1 MRRKFQTGEELLT
14 STHRNDI
21 IVIEVIVMKKNEL
34 VVHRKNKV
42 EKRNIVNEMRTYN
55 MGLEELRIFNTYL
68 AKINARDPAGTRAVR
83 FPVSYFQELMCV
95 DKININ
101 SLKAVS
107 HRLLQKIVD
116 IPDDDGGFT
125 AFQLFKVCIVKK
137 DDSGEWYMDI
147 DAHDLALPLMFEFK
161 DKYFTYGLENVS
173 ALKSANQIRMYEILK
188 QYENTG
194 FRVVTIGKLKEYL
207 GILPIEYAEYK
218 IFKRDVLEVCR
229 KAIDES
235 TDITFTYEPHGRKG
249 RGGKILALKFL
260 ISQNKKN
267 LSILKPDE
275 QLGECRVE
283 WCDVLADESPVVI
296 VDEEQS
302 AVDERKNEKKIVVSE
317 VQEKPREYTCVED
330 YDDYELG
337 YIAQACKFEF
347 NELEMAEIK
356 TYLDVLVPHKK
367 YFEDEVEQYKYLLSI
382 YSTLNRQADIQ
393 KIKSRFGYIIGILKV
408 MRTDFEKEQ
417 HKRVIEA
424 MKEFQ

>member
-1 MRRKFQTGEELLT
+1 MPKKVVE
-14 STHRNDI
+14 N
-21 IVIEVIVMKKNEL
+21 KKNWI
-34 VVHRKNKV
+34 
-42 EKRNIVNEMRTYN
+42 EKRNVVNEMRTYN

-68 AKINARDPAGTRAVR
+68 AKINARDPVGTRAVR

-161 DKYFTYGLENVS
+161 DKYFTYGLENVLI
-173 ALKSANQIRMYEILK
+173 LKSANQIRMYEILK
-188 QYENTG
+188 QFENTG
-194 FRVVTIGKLKEYL
+194 FRIVTIEKLREYL
-207 GILPIEYAEYK
+207 GILPTEYPQYK
-218 IFKRDVLEVCR
+218 DFRKEVLEICR
-229 KAIDES
+229 KAIDEN
-235 TDITFTYEPHGRKG
+235 TDITFTYESHGKKG
-249 RGGKILALKFL
+249 RGGKVLALKFL

-267 LSILKPDE
+267 LSVLKPDE
-275 QLGECRVE
+275 QLGECRVGR
-283 WCDVLADESPVVI
+283 CDVLADESPVVI
-296 VDEEQS
+296 VDE
-302 AVDERKNEKKIVVSE
+302 RKNEKKFVVSE

-367 YFEDEVEQYKYLLSI
+367 YFEDEVEQYKYLLPI